1 MMIRLGEVPILGQEP
16 SVPPSSPQGDEGK
29 SEDVSDTMLCIV
41 GGIGLLG
48 LVVLPLILE

>member
-1 MMIRLGEVPILGQEP
+1 MIELGEVPVLGQQP
-16 SVPPSSPQGDEGK
+16 SGSPSSPQGDEGK
-29 SEDVSDTMLCIV
+29 SEDMSNTMLCTI